1 MRRGRLRQIS
11 VDGRAY
17 RWNYY
22 YDDMDFENYPYSY
35 YLFVPE
41 ENQRLKVRV
50 YFTKYAPQMNLDC
63 YITGGDSLSVS
74 GRTSCDESVQTVF
87 RSTDDKVCLWA
98 LLSGNGYW

>member
-11 VDGRAY
+11 VDGRAC

-35 YLFVPE
+35 YLFAPE

-50 YFTKYAPQMNLDC
+50 YLQNT
-63 YITGGDSLSVS
+63 
-74 GRTSCDESVQTVF
+74 R
-87 RSTDDKVCLWA
+87 RR
-98 LLSGNGYW
+98 